1 MRGEARRGQLGEDT
15 KSPYYEKRKY
25 PEPTICPNCQLVYR
39 KGHWTTN
46 TVESLKPKILKSI
59 NKELCTACRRLAD
72 RLPGGVIY
80 LSGRYFAENGE
91 EIMNIARN
99 QEKQVRASR
108 PLQRIM
114 WTKKDGQKVEIAT
127 TNFHLARRIGQAIH
141 SAHGGTLDIKYS
153 EGDRFVRVYWSR
165 E

>member
-1 MRGEARRGQLGEDT
+1 MRGVYRGQLGEDT
-15 KSPYYEKRKY
+15 KSPYYERRKY
-25 PEPTICPNCQLVYR
+25 PEPTICPSCQLVYH

-46 TVESLKPKILKSI
+46 TLEARNTESRKSI
-59 NKELCTACRRLAD
+59 NKELCPACRRISD
-72 RLPGGVIY
+72 RLPGGVLY
-80 LSGRYFAENGE
+80 LSGRYLAANGH

-99 QEKQVRASR
+99 QEKQARVSR

-114 WTKKDGQKVEIAT
+114 WMKRNGETLEIAT

-141 SAHGGTLDIKYS
+141 SAHDGTLDIKYS